1 MDDVGAITDRG
12 GFVFIQA
19 KLRLQLGEGTG
30 SPLAEALDQAVRQFI
45 DGAPQGPD
53 GTRRTLEPGRDALVI
68 CTDAAASAIVRN
80 DLRAVIARLAGH
92 PMELPLD
99 HVANNPGER
108 RALRVLLAHL
118 RAAFANRADG
128 TPPSEE
134 QLREI
139 GRLLQVISLDV
150 DPGGPDRATAEMH
163 LRGVLDDP
171 ATTSGAWNDLVTLGQ
186 ALGEQRRW
194 AGRDEVRFALAS
206 GGHPA
211 GIDPPFRHDAQSLR
225 EVTTAGLD
233 ANEPEVT
240 IPAPE
245 GAVAIRRDVADLLA
259 CADGDFAMIGEPGA
273 GKSVLAAG
281 LAASLL
287 AAGED
292 VVFLGTESLAGSLGT
307 TRTELGMQNN
317 LDQVLRGWGGS
328 RRGTLIIDGVDA
340 TRGTSSVD
348 WLPQLARTLRGT
360 RWRVVA
366 TIRTFDLR
374 CGPSWQEMFSGQPI
388 DADHADPSFPR
399 VRHVHVSDLSQGE
412 LDQLR
417 GQSPRIAALAD
428 AADPR
433 LAALL
438 RNPFN
443 LRLAADLLDD
453 GGDYTALSAV
463 RTRQELL
470 HLYWQRRVE
479 LTRDRMARR
488 RAVRELCEKMVQIRR
503 SRVADP
509 SEVVDPAV
517 FGAVD
522 ALLHDG
528 VLREDVQG
536 RRPGVSPVV
545 FSHPVL
551 YDFAVAVTC
560 LRGEDHLHL
569 SRRLAT
575 DPDLAITVRPSVD
588 MAFAD
593 LWADDPTRGQF
604 WDLAVTLS
612 EPGQGHPIAAVAAAC
627 AALREHPAHEDLAP
641 IEQRAA
647 AAGAGSQAARMCVA
661 HLASALEAAEVS
673 EQDRR
678 ASAPAL
684 AGLAA
689 TLAARAAETGDT
701 GLADLARVLLVRL
714 DRCFPLSPDG
724 IAAQTRSRA
733 IADLM
738 RCALSNSAE
747 PAREELAM
755 RAADAL
761 ATASVVS
768 PSEVGPVIEA
778 VIAPPVMA
786 VWGGRVA
793 DRLIQHLS
801 TVAQADPGLAERLAL
816 SVWEYDDQRDEVT
829 SIGSS
834 RIIGLTSTR
843 RQDLEM
849 ARYSTAERFAAFLA
863 ASPEAALRFLL
874 AVIDKHAPPGEP
886 ARTAGQPPRVYRSAS
901 LEFAAGHGALNTM
914 AGALTSF
921 LVSSASEPNPV
932 AQATTGQLVQAAAAE
947 LTHHQVWCRLL
958 EAGSAHPGS
967 LGQHLLPLLDG
978 SDLLGHYTTRA
989 YAARLTAALSP
1000 VLPPPEHAR
1009 LEQAILRARDPLDV
1023 DGERTQDLVDSLLGQ
1038 LDRSRV
1044 QDAAA
1049 QARLAELDSQG
1060 GPPPAPEPP
1069 AASGSFPFTRDISF
1083 EWSAD
1088 SSTSAET
1095 DGPLRDAMKR
1105 AETDLY
1111 ATMSGAAG
1119 DQGGA
1124 RERLRESLPALYS
1137 ALMPDDPVVDQS
1149 VFRQAFTLLVRCAE
1163 RLAPDAEVLPGTDLG
1178 EMVFGIL
1185 RAALPAGD
1193 LSGGRP

>member
-1 MDDVGAITDRG
+1 MDDIGAITDRG

-19 KLRLQLGEGTG
+19 KLRLQLGEDTG

-68 CTDAAASAIVRN
+68 CTDAAASAPVRN
-80 DLRAVIARLAGH
+80 DLRAVITRLAGH

-108 RALRVLLAHL
+108 RALRALLAHL
-118 RAAFANRADG
+118 RAAFANRANG

-139 GRLLQVISLDV
+139 GRLLHVISLDV
-150 DPGGPDRATAEMH
+150 DPGGPDRVIAEVH
-163 LRGVLDDP
+163 LQGVLDDP
-171 ATTSGAWNDLVTLGQ
+171 ASTPGAWNDLVTLGQ
-186 ALGEQRRW
+186 ALMEGRRW
-194 AGRDEVRFALAS
+194 ADRDEVRHALAS
-206 GGHPA
+206 GGHPV
-211 GIDPPFRHDAQSLR
+211 GIDPPFRHDAQRLR
-225 EVTTAGLD
+225 DVTTAALD
-233 ANEPEVT
+233 ANRPEVT

-245 GAVAIRRDVADLLA
+245 GAVAIQRDVADLLA
-259 CADGDFAMIGEPGA
+259 RADGDFAMIGEPGA

-281 LAASLL
+281 LAATLL
-287 AAGED
+287 TGED
-292 VVFLGTESLAGSLGT
+292 VVFLGAESLAGSLGT

-317 LDQVLRGWGGS
+317 IGQVLKGWGGS

-348 WLPQLARTLRGT
+348 WLPQLAHSLRGT

-374 CGPSWQEMFSGQPI
+374 CGPSWQEMFAGQPI
-388 DADHADPSFPR
+388 DADHADQTFPR
-399 VRHVHVSDLSQGE
+399 VRHVRVSDLSEGE

-417 GQSPRIAALAD
+417 RQSPRIAALAD
-428 AADPR
+428 AADSR

-443 LRLAADLLDD
+443 LRLTADLLDND
-453 GGDYTALSAV
+453 GDDIALSAV

-479 LTRDRMARR
+479 LTPDRLARR
-488 RAVRELCEKMVQIRR
+488 RAVRELCEKMVQMRR
-503 SRVADP
+503 SHVADP
-509 SEVVDPAV
+509 SDVVDPAV
-517 FGAVD
+517 FDAVD

-536 RRPGVSPVV
+536 RRPGVSPVA

-569 SRRLAT
+569 SQRLGT
-575 DPDLAITVRPSVD
+575 DPDLAITVRPSLD

-593 LWADDPTRGQF
+593 LWADDRTRGQF
-604 WDLAVTLS
+604 WDLAVALS

-627 AALREHPAHEDLAP
+627 ATLREHPTHEDLAP
-641 IEQRAA
+641 IERRAA
-647 AAGAGSQAARMCVA
+647 SSGTGSQAARMCVA

-689 TLAARAAETGDT
+689 TLAARAAETGDV

-714 DRCFPLSPDG
+714 DRCFPLGPDG
-724 IAAQTRSRA
+724 IASQTRSRA
-733 IADLM
+733 IADVM
-738 RCALSNSAE
+738 CCALSNPAE
-747 PAREELAM
+747 QAREELAM
-755 RAADAL
+755 RTADAL
-761 ATASVVS
+761 AKASVVS
-768 PSEVGPVIEA
+768 LSDVRPVIEA

-786 VWGGRVA
+786 VWGGRLA

-801 TVAQADPGLAERLAL
+801 TVAEADPGLAERLAL

-829 SIGSS
+829 SIGNSG
-834 RIIGLTSTR
+834 IIPLTSTR

-849 ARYSTAERFAAFLA
+849 ARYSTGAALPAFLA

-874 AVIDKHAPPGEP
+874 AVIDKHAPPSEP
-886 ARTAGQPPRVYRSAS
+886 ARTDGQPPHVYRSPS
-901 LEFAAGHGALNTM
+901 LEFVAGHGALDTM
-914 AGALTSF
+914 TGAFTTF
-921 LVSSASEPNPV
+921 LVSSASEPDPA
-932 AQATTGQLVQAAAAE
+932 AQATTGQLFQTAAAE

-958 EAGSAHPGS
+958 EAGAANPGS

-978 SDLLGHYTTRA
+978 SDLFGHYTTRA
-989 YAARLTAALSP
+989 YAARLTAALSR

-1023 DGERTQDLVDSLLGQ
+1023 NGERTQDLVDSLLGQ

-1044 QDAAA
+1044 QDIAARV
-1049 QARLAELDSQG
+1049 RLAELDDQG

-1069 AASGSFPFTRDISF
+1069 AASSRFPFTRDISF
-1083 EWSAD
+1083 EWSAE

-1095 DGPLRDAMKR
+1095 DGPLREAMKR

-1119 DQGGA
+1119 DQGAA
-1124 RERLRESLPALYS
+1124 RERLRESLPALYY
-1137 ALMPDDPVVDQS
+1137 ALMPDDPAVDQS
-1149 VFRQAFTLLVRCAE
+1149 MFRQAFTLLARCAE
-1163 RLAPDAEVLPGTDLG
+1163 SLAPDEEVLPGTDLG

-1185 RAALPAGD
+1185 RAALPASD
-1193 LSGGRP
+1193 ATGGRA